1 MFTDSGLPIMQG
13 KDGRAKQQNAELVKG
28 GIMLT
33 TFGFYFKFTSL
44 GMLNKIWLFA
54 VTSQILVF
62 AHKCRF
68 YKGIVEDQSTQMTLT
83 GQEARI
89 QIRYW
94 IPDHPQV
101 DLFKQM
107 CEQYKN
113 LSEEQLLKNRRQAD
127 MALKRKMMEQKLDDD
142 FTRRLKELDGDMT
155 MTMNTKKESKK

>member
-1 MFTDSGLPIMQG
+1 
-13 KDGRAKQQNAELVKG
+13 
-28 GIMLT
+28 
-33 TFGFYFKFTSL
+33 
-44 GMLNKIWLFA
+44 
-54 VTSQILVF
+54 
-62 AHKCRF
+62 
-68 YKGIVEDQSTQMTLT
+68 MTLT

-101 DLFKQM
+101 ELFKEM

-113 LSEEQLLKNRRQAD
+113 QSEAQLLKNRRQAD

-155 MTMNTKKESKK
+155 MTTKKESKK